1 MNLRFVEKRGF
12 FNKFLRVQSF
22 PTIYRLHDFG
32 LLLTSVR
39 FSFLS
44 VQHTPIMY
52 GMSLAYSLRELT
64 PYNECHVYRK
74 FSDIVFFQMRTAL
87 VSHKMSVEIRES
99 VIIEER
105 PATVVF
111 LRGTDGPD

>member
-1 MNLRFVEKRGF
+1 M
-12 FNKFLRVQSF
+12 
-22 PTIYRLHDFG
+22 IFG
-32 LLLTSVR
+32 LLLTSVW
-39 FSFLS
+39 FSFLNM
-44 VQHTPIMY
+44 QHTPIMY

-74 FSDIVFFQMRTAL
+74 FSDVVLFQMRTAR

-99 VIIEER
+99 VILEER
-105 PATVVF
+105 PETAVF

>member
-1 MNLRFVEKRGF
+1 
-12 FNKFLRVQSF
+12 
-22 PTIYRLHDFG
+22 
-32 LLLTSVR
+32 
-39 FSFLS
+39 
-44 VQHTPIMY
+44 MY

-74 FSDIVFFQMRTAL
+74 FSDVVLCQMRTAR

-99 VIIEER
+99 VILKER

>member
-1 MNLRFVEKRGF
+1 M
-12 FNKFLRVQSF
+12 
-22 PTIYRLHDFG
+22 IFG
-32 LLLTSVR
+32 LLLTSVW
-39 FSFLS
+39 FSFLNM
-44 VQHTPIMY
+44 QHTPIMY

-74 FSDIVFFQMRTAL
+74 FSDVVLFQMRTAR

-99 VIIEER
+99 VILKER